1 MLLFRRSLRILTGLR
16 ITHVQ
21 DMSIL
26 TNPAVA
32 AFLAAHQDH
41 DTGPRPIAVFDCDGT
56 VVHGDMGEAMFY
68 RQIEQFHFRRSPAL
82 VWPDHPR
89 REEIGRLHGELAALR
104 PADRAGSPA
113 FATFAEILLSRY
125 FDQIASGAVVK
136 ACADIVRLF
145 AGYTPE
151 EARGLARATFEAEF
165 SSPIGTRRL
174 GGRDISRG
182 ARFIRESVDL
192 IGALTERQF
201 DIWVVS
207 GSNKWSVEPVFTRFG
222 VPPDRI
228 IGIDLEV
235 LDGLLTDRAEVPVP
249 IRAGKIDA
257 LRRHTPVVPLLVA
270 SDSKNDIPL
279 LLHSAGLKIRINS
292 RKRDTADFFRTAGT
306 VPDGTW
312 VLVESPHI
320 ME

>member
-1 MLLFRRSLRILTGLR
+1 
-16 ITHVQ
+16 
-21 DMSIL
+21 MSIL
-26 TNPAVA
+26 TDPAVA
-32 AFLAAHQDH
+32 AFLAGHQDH
-41 DTGPRPIAVFDCDGT
+41 DQVPRPIAVFDCDGT
-56 VVHGDMGEAMFY
+56 VIQGDIGEAMFY
-68 RQIEQFHFRRSPAL
+68 RQIEHFHFRRSPAL

-89 REEIGRLHGELAALR
+89 RGEIGRLYEELAALS

-113 FATFAEILLSRY
+113 FPKFAEILLSRY

-145 AGYTPE
+145 AGYTPAE
-151 EARGLARATFEAEF
+151 VDELADATFKDEL

-174 GGRDISRG
+174 GGRDLSRG

-192 IGALTERQF
+192 IGALTARRF

-207 GSNKWSVEPVFTRFG
+207 GSNKWSVVPVFRRFG
-222 VPPDRI
+222 IPPDRI

-235 LDGLLTDRAEVPVP
+235 RDGLLTDRAEEPVP

-257 LRRHTPVVPLLVA
+257 LRRHTALVPLLAA

-279 LLHSAGLKIRINS
+279 LLYSAGLRIRVNS

-306 VPDGTW
+306 APDTTW

>member
-1 MLLFRRSLRILTGLR
+1 MLLFRRPLRILADIPIRHAQEMT
-16 ITHVQ
+16 
-21 DMSIL
+21 IL
-26 TNPAVA
+26 TDPAVA
-32 AFLAAHQDH
+32 AFLAGHQDRGQ
-41 DTGPRPIAVFDCDGT
+41 DPRPLAVFDCDGT
-56 VVHGDMGEAMFY
+56 VVQGDMGEAMFY

-82 VWPDHPR
+82 IWQDHPR
-89 REEIGRLHGELAALR
+89 REEIGRLYGELAALS
-104 PADRAGSPA
+104 PAERGVSPA

-125 FDQIASGAVVK
+125 FDQIASGEVVK

-151 EARGLARATFEAEF
+151 EVRDLARATFEAEF
-165 SSPIGTRRL
+165 SSPVGTRRL
-174 GGRDISRG
+174 GGREVSRG

-192 IGALTERQF
+192 IGALMERRF

-207 GSNKWSVEPVFTRFG
+207 GSNKWSVEPVFRRFG
-222 VPPDRI
+222 IPPDRI

-235 LDGLLTDRAEVPVP
+235 RDGLLTDRAEVPVP
-249 IRAGKIDA
+249 IRAGKVDA
-257 LRRHTPVVPLLVA
+257 LRRHTPLVPLLAA

-279 LLHSAGLKIRINS
+279 LLHSAGLRVRINS
-292 RKRDTADFFRTAGT
+292 RKRDTADFFRAAGT
-306 VPDGTW
+306 VPDRTW

>member
-1 MLLFRRSLRILTGLR
+1 
-16 ITHVQ
+16 
-21 DMSIL
+21 
-26 TNPAVA
+26 
-32 AFLAAHQDH
+32 
-41 DTGPRPIAVFDCDGT
+41 
-56 VVHGDMGEAMFY
+56 MGEAMFY
-68 RQIEQFHFRRSPAL
+68 RQIEQFYFKRSPAL

-89 REEIGRLHGELAALR
+89 RGEIERLYGELAALD
-104 PADRAGSPA
+104 PAGRAKSPLFDI
-113 FATFAEILLSRY
+113 FAGILLARY

-151 EARGLARATFEAEF
+151 EARGMARATFEAEF
-165 SSPIGTRRL
+165 SSAIGTRRL
-174 GGRDISRG
+174 GGRDLPRG

-192 IGALTERQF
+192 LGALSELHF
-201 DIWVVS
+201 DVWVVS

-222 VPPDRI
+222 IPPERI

-235 LDGLLTDRAEVPVP
+235 HDGLLTDRAEAPVP

-257 LRRHTPVVPLLVA
+257 LRRYTSVVPLMAV

-279 LLHSAGLKIRINS
+279 LLHSAGLRIRINS

-306 VPDGTW
+306 VPDSTW

>member
-1 MLLFRRSLRILTGLR
+1 
-16 ITHVQ
+16 
-21 DMSIL
+21 MSIL
-26 TNPAVA
+26 TDSAIA

-41 DTGPRPIAVFDCDGT
+41 PRGPRPIAVFDCDGT
-56 VVHGDMGEAMFY
+56 VIQGDMGEAMFY
-68 RQIEQFHFRRSPAL
+68 RQIERFHFRRSPAL
-82 VWPDHPR
+82 IWRDHPR
-89 REEIGRLHGELAALR
+89 RDEIGSLYGKLAGLGSAE
-104 PADRAGSPA
+104 RAASSA
-113 FATFAEILLSRY
+113 FAAFAEILLAWY

-145 AGYTPE
+145 AGYTPD
-151 EARGLARATFEAEF
+151 EARGLGRETFEAEF

-174 GGRDISRG
+174 GGRDLPRG

-192 IGALTERQF
+192 IGALTGRGF

-222 VPPDRI
+222 IPPERI

-235 LDGLLTDRAEVPVP
+235 HDGLLTDRAEAPVP
-249 IRAGKIDA
+249 IRTGKIDA
-257 LRRHTPVVPLLVA
+257 LRRHTPLVPLMAV

-279 LLHSAGLKIRINS
+279 LLHSAGLRIRINS
-292 RKRDTADFFRTAGT
+292 RRRDTADFFRTAGT
-306 VPDGTW
+306 VPDSTW

>member
-1 MLLFRRSLRILTGLR
+1 
-16 ITHVQ
+16 
-21 DMSIL
+21 MSIL
-26 TNPAVA
+26 TEPAVA
-32 AFLAAHQDH
+32 AFLAGHRDH
-41 DTGPRPIAVFDCDGT
+41 DPGPRPMAVFDCDGT
-56 VVHGDMGEAMFY
+56 VIQGDMGEAMFY

-89 REEIGRLHGELAALR
+89 NGEIGRLYGELSALG
-104 PADRAGSPA
+104 PAGRTKSPA
-113 FATFAEILLSRY
+113 FATFAEILLSWY

-151 EARGLARATFEAEF
+151 EARALARETFEAEF
-165 SSPIGTRRL
+165 SSPVGTRRL
-174 GGRDISRG
+174 GGRDVPRG

-192 IGALTERQF
+192 LGALTERNF

-207 GSNKWSVEPVFTRFG
+207 GSNKWSVEPVFRRFG
-222 VPPDRI
+222 IPLDRI

-235 LDGLLTDRAEVPVP
+235 RDGLLTDRAETPLP

-257 LRRHTPVVPLLVA
+257 LRRRTLLVPLLAA

-279 LLHSAGLKIRINS
+279 LLLAAELRVRINS
-292 RKRDTADFFRTAGT
+292 RKRDTEDFFRTAGT
-306 VPDGTW
+306 GPDGTW

>member
-1 MLLFRRSLRILTGLR
+1 
-16 ITHVQ
+16 
-21 DMSIL
+21 MSIL
-26 TNPAVA
+26 TDPAVA
-32 AFLAAHQDH
+32 AFLAVHQDH
-41 DTGPRPIAVFDCDGT
+41 HGSPRPIAVFDCDGT
-56 VVHGDMGEAMFY
+56 VIQGDMGEAMFY
-68 RQIEQFHFRRSPAL
+68 RQIEQFHFMRSPAL
-82 VWPDHPR
+82 IWPDHPR
-89 REEIGRLHGELAALR
+89 RDEIGRLYGVLAALSPEGR
-104 PADRAGSPA
+104 RESPA
-113 FATFAEILLSRY
+113 FAPFAEILLARY

-145 AGYTPE
+145 AGYTPD
-151 EARGLARATFEAEF
+151 EARGLARETFEAEF

-174 GGRDISRG
+174 GGRDVPRG

-192 IGALTERQF
+192 IGALTGRGFE
-201 DIWVVS
+201 IWVVS

-222 VPPDRI
+222 IPPDRI

-235 LDGLLTDRAEVPVP
+235 HDGLLTDRAEAPVP
-249 IRAGKIDA
+249 IRTGKIDA
-257 LRRHTPVVPLLVA
+257 LRRRTPVVPLMTV

-279 LLHSAGLKIRINS
+279 LLHSAGLRIRINS

-306 VPDGTW
+306 GPDSTW

>member
-1 MLLFRRSLRILTGLR
+1 MLLFRPPLRILADIPFTTIPG
-16 ITHVQ
+16 
-21 DMSIL
+21 MSIL
-26 TNPAVA
+26 RDPAVA
-32 AFLAAHQDH
+32 AFLAAHLDH
-41 DTGPRPIAVFDCDGT
+41 DTGPRPIAVFACDGT
-56 VVHGDMGEAMFY
+56 VIQGDMGEAMFY
-68 RQIEQFHFRRSPAL
+68 RQIEHFHFRRSPAL

-89 REEIGRLHGELAALR
+89 RGEIGRLYGELAALS
-104 PADRAGSPA
+104 PGGRAGSPL
-113 FATFAEILLSRY
+113 FAPFAEILLSRY
-125 FDQIASGAVVK
+125 FDQIASGEVVK

-145 AGYTPE
+145 AGYTPDE
-151 EARGLARATFEAEF
+151 VRALARATFEAEF

-174 GGRDISRG
+174 GVRAVPGG

-192 IGALTERQF
+192 IGALAERHF

-207 GSNKWSVEPVFTRFG
+207 GSNKWSVEPVFQRFG
-222 VPPDRI
+222 IPADRI

-235 LDGLLTDRAEVPVP
+235 RDGLLTDRAEVPVP

-257 LRRHTPVVPLLVA
+257 LLRRTRVVPLLAA

-279 LLHSAGLKIRINS
+279 LLHSAGLRVRINS
-292 RKRDTADFFRTAGT
+292 RKRDTADFFRAAGIA
-306 VPDGTW
+306 PDSTW